1 MYYSILFCFK
11 FEGINNVILN
21 NKIVLIGYMGSGKTA
36 VGKELSKI
44 FNIPFI
50 DLDDEIVKVE
60 KRSIDKIFEEN
71 GELYFRKVEHDCLK
85 NILKSSVLSVI
96 SLGGGT
102 PCYYNTIK
110 MLNDNDKVN
119 TVFLRASVN
128 NLVERLSKEINHRPK
143 IKNLKTKTVLSE
155 FIGKHLFERNH
166 FYNKSKFII
175 NTNNK
180 SINAV
185 AKEIELFLN

>member
-85 NILKSSVLSVI
+85 NILKSSIELHQGRAQKGLVEE
-96 SLGGGT
+96 SLGDQS
-102 PCYYNTIK
+102 YKNE
-110 MLNDNDKVN
+110 LHD
-119 TVFLRASVN
+119 LR
-128 NLVERLSKEINHRPK
+128 
-143 IKNLKTKTVLSE
+143 
-155 FIGKHLFERNH
+155 
-166 FYNKSKFII
+166 FY
-175 NTNNK
+175 
-180 SINAV
+180 
-185 AKEIELFLN
+185 